1 MKRFHRSQTEKMIAG
16 IVGGIAETH
25 EIDPN
30 LLRLALV
37 FLGVAT
43 GIVPLVVTYIVGW
56 IIISKAPEA
65 EINDPEIKDA
75 ESKDEEQDSA
85 EQ

>member
-16 IVGGIAETH
+16 IVGGIGETYA
-25 EIDPN
+25 IDPN

-43 GIVPLVVTYIVGW
+43 GVVPLVVTYIIGW
-56 IIISKAPEA
+56 IIISKAPEV
-65 EINDPEIKDA
+65 EIKAEEPDA
-75 ESKDEEQDSA
+75 AKQ
-85 EQ
+85 

>member
-16 IVGGIAETH
+16 IVGGIAETYA
-25 EIDPN
+25 IDPN

-56 IIISKAPEA
+56 FIISKAPEA
-65 EINDPEIKDA
+65 ETKDSEIKD
-75 ESKDEEQDSA
+75 EQQDSA